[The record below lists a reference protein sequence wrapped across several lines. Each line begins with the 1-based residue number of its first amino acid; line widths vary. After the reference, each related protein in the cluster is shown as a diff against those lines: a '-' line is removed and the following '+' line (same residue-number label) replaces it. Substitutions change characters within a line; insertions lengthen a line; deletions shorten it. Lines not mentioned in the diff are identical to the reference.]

1 MSAWRRCHRWQR
13 QRVRET
19 GEKAGYAQHDGLH
32 VLPCAVLY
40 VKEDGEGRLL
50 PTSTQAETMQQTK
63 ADETVHTLDNTHNKK
78 KSGSRR
84 KCRVS
89 ASHPLH
95 PLTHVIDS
103 MKADIWAIIG

>member
-50 PTSTQAETMQQTK
+50 PTSTQAETMQQKRQTRRFTHSTTR
-63 ADETVHTLDNTHNKK
+63 TVRKRVVVG
-78 KSGSRR
+78 GS
-84 KCRVS
+84 V
-89 ASHPLH
+89 
-95 PLTHVIDS
+95 
-103 MKADIWAIIG
+103 G

>member
-1 MSAWRRCHRWQR
+1 
-13 QRVRET
+13 
-19 GEKAGYAQHDGLH
+19 
-32 VLPCAVLY
+32 LY

-50 PTSTQAETMQQTK
+50 PTSTQAEKMQQTK
-63 ADETVHTLDNTHNKK
+63 ADETVHTLDNTHSKK